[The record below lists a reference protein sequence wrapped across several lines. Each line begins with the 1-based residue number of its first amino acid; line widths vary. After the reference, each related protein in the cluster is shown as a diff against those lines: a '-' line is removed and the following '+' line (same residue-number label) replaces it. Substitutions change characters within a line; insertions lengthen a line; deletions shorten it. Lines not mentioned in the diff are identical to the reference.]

1 MFARLQGRT
10 TETPMAERKPEDTGS
25 WGSMVVIGRLLALVV
40 VGMAW
45 IEGSEK
51 PRPSPNPDT
60 PATRAVK

>member
-1 MFARLQGRT
+1 
-10 TETPMAERKPEDTGS
+10 MAERKPEDTGS